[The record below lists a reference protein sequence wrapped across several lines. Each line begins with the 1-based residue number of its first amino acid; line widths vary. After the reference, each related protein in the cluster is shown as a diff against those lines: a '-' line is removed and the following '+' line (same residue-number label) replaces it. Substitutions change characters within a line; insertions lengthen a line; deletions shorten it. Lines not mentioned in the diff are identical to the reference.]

1 MTQMQHPVPAQ
12 PWWTFGHVWLI
23 IAGPLIVVI
32 AGFITLWLAIRTPD
46 PVITTESYRQG
57 MASSTSLQADPS
69 SVAPAMQARN
79 HAQTGVPPAPPAPG
93 APATQP

>member
-1 MTQMQHPVPAQ
+1 MTQSQHPAPSQ
-12 PWWTFGHVWLI
+12 PWWKFGHVWLI

-46 PVITTESYRQG
+46 PVITTDSYRQG
-57 MASSTSLQADPS
+57 LDRSRALQADPS

-93 APATQP
+93 TPAAKP